1 MKTKLAT
8 PTVLKNIF
16 DRKIEEVA
24 ERKQQRPLSDLER
37 AAALRILSAVFA
49 RHWPIG
55 LRRGKPR

>member
-1 MKTKLAT
+1 MKTKLAK

-37 AAALRILSAVFA
+37 SVAVA
-49 RHWPIG
+49 DPV
-55 LRRGKPR
+55 RGFCA